1 MKIRNVMIP
10 AAACMALCAIAAP
23 VKRNVVDEVA
33 WIVGDEPIFRSEIED
48 QYAQMR
54 SEGTSV
60 AGDPYCVIPER
71 IAVEKLYL
79 HQAKIDTVE
88 APEGQVQGS
97 VDKRLAFFIN
107 NFGSRE
113 KVEDARCRLRAIPFV
128 CMEVQLKQIYPTDL
142 QATTS

>member
-54 SEGTSV
+54 SVRFLFS
-60 AGDPYCVIPER
+60 YIRFFFYSCFH
-71 IAVEKLYL
+71 YL
-79 HQAKIDTVE
+79 MQPPASSFFLQDHTDQA
-88 APEGQVQGS
+88 
-97 VDKRLAFFIN
+97 
-107 NFGSRE
+107 
-113 KVEDARCRLRAIPFV
+113 
-128 CMEVQLKQIYPTDL
+128 
-142 QATTS
+142 